1 MNIRSV
7 KIGFSSTLVI
17 FPFFHFSM
25 ASGSHTEDFEVSVE
39 DDKVSVRS
47 SSRVGDSDF
56 GVNAKRRSTKRGE
69 SGRKWEKV
77 EKVEAVAVS
86 YSELM

>member
-1 MNIRSV
+1 
-7 KIGFSSTLVI
+7 
-17 FPFFHFSM
+17 M

>member
-1 MNIRSV
+1 M
-7 KIGFSSTLVI
+7 
-17 FPFFHFSM
+17 
-25 ASGSHTEDFEVSVE
+25 SVE

-56 GVNAKRRSTKRGE
+56 GVNAKRSSKVGE
-69 SGRKWEKV
+69 SGRKWEK
-77 EKVEAVAVS
+77 EAVAVS

>member
-1 MNIRSV
+1 M
-7 KIGFSSTLVI
+7 
-17 FPFFHFSM
+17 
-25 ASGSHTEDFEVSVE
+25 SVE

-56 GVNAKRRSTKRGE
+56 GVNAKRSSKVGE

-77 EKVEAVAVS
+77 GERGS
-86 YSELM
+86 CSEL

>member
-1 MNIRSV
+1 M
-7 KIGFSSTLVI
+7 
-17 FPFFHFSM
+17 
-25 ASGSHTEDFEVSVE
+25 SVE

-47 SSRVGDSDF
+47 SSRLGDSDF
-56 GVNAKRRSTKRGE
+56 GVNAKRRWTKRGRNVGE
-69 SGRKWEKV
+69 TW